1 MTATKPTIPVTL
13 ILTTKNEAANIP
25 LFFQGVRAS
34 SVRPAEI
41 VICDGGSDDGT
52 VAALQREAGDL
63 PVTVVIEH
71 GANIARGRN
80 RAIAEAHHYVLAIT
94 DAGCIIDP
102 FWLERITAPLLE
114 DASLHA
120 VGGGY
125 SLIGEN
131 RVQRWTAAASMP
143 LHNCDPET
151 FLPSSRSFAARRLA
165 ILDAGGYPEHLTFA
179 GEDTALVLRMKQKG
193 QRFTTRW
200 DAMVHWY
207 TRPTLRSFLRQHY
220 LYGLGD
226 GEARSHGRRY
236 ARSAVKWAALPVL
249 LAAAVWY
256 PLLLILLP
264 VLLSLYFLR
273 LAPKYDWGRQPFSE
287 AMGGFLFVALKEWS
301 MLAGFLRG
309 RVGRRRGAVA

>member
-1 MTATKPTIPVTL
+1 MTATKATIPVSL
-13 ILTTKNEAANIP
+13 ILTTKNEEANVP

-52 VAALQREAGDL
+52 VAALRREAGDL
-63 PVTVVIEH
+63 PVTIVIEA

-80 RAIAEAHHYVLAIT
+80 RAIAEASHYVLAIT

-102 FWLERITAPLLE
+102 FWLERITAPLLADE
-114 DASLHA
+114 TLHA

-125 SLIGEN
+125 ALVGER
-131 RVQRWTAAASMP
+131 RVQRWTASASIP
-143 LHNCDPET
+143 LHNCDPDS

-165 ILDAGGYPEHLTFA
+165 ILEAGGYPEHLTFA
-179 GEDTALVLRMKQKG
+179 GEDTALVLRMKRKG
-193 QRFTTRW
+193 HRFVTRW

-207 TRPTLRSFLRQHY
+207 TRPTLRSFLRQHF

-226 GEARSHGRRY
+226 GEARSHGARY
-236 ARSAVKWAALPVL
+236 ARSAAKWAALPVL
-249 LAAAVWY
+249 LAGAVY
-256 PLLLILLP
+256 YPPLLVLLP
-264 VLLSLYFLR
+264 VLLFLYFLH
-273 LAPKYDWGRQPFSE
+273 LAPKYDWGKQPFSE

-309 RVGRRRGAVA
+309 RLSRIKEGGV

>member
-1 MTATKPTIPVTL
+1 MTETTRIIPVSL
-13 ILTTKNEAANIP
+13 ILTTKNEAANVP
-25 LFFQGVRAS
+25 LFFHGVRAS

-52 VAALQREAGDL
+52 VDALRREAGDL
-63 PVTVVIEH
+63 PVTIVVEH

-80 RAIAEAHHYVLAIT
+80 RAIAEASHYVLAIT

-114 DASLHA
+114 DETLHA

-125 SLIGEN
+125 ALIGEN
-131 RVQRWTAAASMP
+131 RVQRWTASASMP
-143 LHNCDPET
+143 LHNCDPDT

-193 QRFTTRW
+193 QRFATRW

-220 LYGLGD
+220 YYGLGD
-226 GEARSHGRRY
+226 GEARSHGARY
-236 ARSAVKWAALPVL
+236 ARSAAKWGALPALLAASFIHPLLLLLPPVL
-249 LAAAVWY
+249 LF
-256 PLLLILLP
+256 
-264 VLLSLYFLR
+264 LYFLH
-273 LAPKYDWGRQPFSE
+273 LAPKYDWGKQPLSE

-301 MLAGFLRG
+301 MLAGFVRG
-309 RVGRRRGAVA
+309 RIAGEREVDA